1 MSIVVMLYM
10 MKEGYKEIE
19 RQAEMYF
26 NHIKKDTP
34 EKIIPPYY
42 KGDDISKYRYRRT
55 DIDYYD
61 RVIHIKY
68 FRQFNEKT
76 NQPTEE
82 FVYSIHASDLD
93 EWIRNKE

>member
-1 MSIVVMLYM
+1 MSIVVMIHI

-26 NHIKKDTP
+26 NYIKKDTP

-61 RVIHIKY
+61 RVIHIRY
-68 FRQFNEKT
+68 LRRFEEKT
-76 NQPTEE
+76 NKPTEE
-82 FVYSIHASDLD
+82 FVYSIDASDLD
-93 EWIRNKE
+93 EWIKNKE